1 MSIDSLFETAVR
13 NKRNKM
19 ADNWDDSDDDDWDVD
34 DDALDAKLGL
44 NKNSDEPAP
53 VNNFDDEEDLALK
66 EKEEKDKREKAVLKK
81 KGSAFQ
87 AKKQAE
93 KNRADDLEIARKA
106 LEIEAEMEAN
116 MTIDERRMHQ
126 KQKQEEAEMA
136 MMGDAFGGG
145 IIDGDVSDKK
155 AQLAGDKVVLVDIK
169 DHMKHARKVAD
180 SMKEHGKVHLAAVF
194 INEVIQQSK
203 DILDDAAI
211 SDIIKACNV
220 IKNEMVQASK
230 RKVKGQAQK
239 SKKQEKIE
247 KAKAKKIQD
256 DLFGDSNQ
264 YDDYDEY
271 GQDYEDAF
279 F

>member
-1 MSIDSLFETAVR
+1 
-13 NKRNKM
+13 M

-44 NKNSDEPAP
+44 NKKAEEP

-66 EKEEKDKREKAVLKK
+66 EKAEQERLNQISLKK
-81 KGSAFQ
+81 KGSALA

-93 KNRADDLEIARKA
+93 KDRADDLEIARKA
-106 LEIEAEMEAN
+106 LELEAEMEAN
-116 MTIDERRMHQ
+116 MTLDERKLLER
-126 KQKQEEAEMA
+126 KRQEEAELE

-145 IIDGDVSDKK
+145 VADGGVGRG
-155 AQLAGDKVVLVDIK
+155 AQKAGDKVVMKDMK

-180 SMKEHGKVHLAAVF
+180 CMKGHGKIHLASIF
-194 INEVIQQSK
+194 IKEVIQQSK
-203 DILDDAAI
+203 DVLDDAAI
-211 SDIIKACNV
+211 TDIIKSCNV
-220 IKNEMVQASK
+220 IKNEKVQQAK

-247 KAKAKKIQD
+247 KAKAQKIQNEI
-256 DLFGDSNQ
+256 FGDSNQ
-264 YDDYDEY
+264 YDEYDEY
-271 GQDYEDAF
+271 GEEYEDAF

>member
-1 MSIDSLFETAVR
+1 
-13 NKRNKM
+13 M

-44 NKNSDEPAP
+44 NKKSDEAAP
-53 VNNFDDEEDLALK
+53 VNNFDDEEDLALH
-66 EKEEKDKREKAVLKK
+66 EKAEADRIANIDLKK
-81 KGSAFQ
+81 KGSALQ

-93 KNRADDLEIARKA
+93 KDRSDDLEIARKA
-106 LEIEAEMEAN
+106 LELEAELEAN
-116 MTIDERRMHQ
+116 MTIDERKVMER
-126 KQKQEEAEMA
+126 KRQEEAELE
-136 MMGDAFGGG
+136 MMGDVFGGG
-145 IIDGDVSDKK
+145 GVDGGVGAMG
-155 AQLAGDKVVLVDIK
+155 AQKAGDKVVLKDMK

-180 SMKEHGKVHLAAVF
+180 AMKDHGKIHLAAIF

-203 DILDDAAI
+203 DVLDDAAI
-211 SDIIKACNV
+211 SEIIKSCNV
-220 IKNEMVQASK
+220 IKNEKVQAAK
-230 RKVKGQAQK
+230 RKVKGQAGK

-264 YDDYDEY
+264 FDEY
-271 GQDYEDAF
+271 DQYGESYEDAF